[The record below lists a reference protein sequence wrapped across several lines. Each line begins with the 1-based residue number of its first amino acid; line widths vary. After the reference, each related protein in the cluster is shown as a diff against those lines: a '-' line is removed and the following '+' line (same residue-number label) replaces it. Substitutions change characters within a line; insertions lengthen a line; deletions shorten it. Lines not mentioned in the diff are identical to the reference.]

1 MMSMKFQAAIAL
13 FAVVTAAFLAALY
26 VHERELRARADQVVS
41 DQQKVLAESRAA
53 QAANE
58 KWKQDTL
65 EEIRRQT
72 ASIKTPEQAARFIPQ
87 VIPGVQP
94 VIVQVPA
101 GPVPT
106 NPELQTSAQPANPTP
121 APAHAEI
128 PLEQLKT
135 LSDFAQSCRECD
147 VKLKAALTDS
157 AELTKQMTALEI
169 QRDAAVRALKGG
181 TFLQRVKREGKS
193 AIGAG
198 AGAAGGAALCAKSS
212 GPVIAGCAGIGALVG
227 FVAAHL

>member
-1 MMSMKFQAAIAL
+1 MMSTKLQAAIAL
-13 FAVVTAAFLAALY
+13 SAVVTTAFLAALY
-26 VHERELRARADQVVS
+26 VHERELRVRADQTIS
-41 DQQKVLAESRAA
+41 DQQKVLADSRAA

-65 EEIRRQT
+65 DEILRQT

-101 GPVPT
+101 GPAPS
-106 NPELQTSAQPANPTP
+106 PDSKTSAQPANPTP

-128 PLEQLKT
+128 PLDQLKT

-157 AELTKQMTALEI
+157 AELTKQMTAVEI

-181 TFLQRVKREGKS
+181 TFLQQVKREGKS

-198 AGAAGGAALCAKSS
+198 VGATGGAAVCAKSS
-212 GPVIAGCAGIGALVG
+212 GPVIAGCAGVGALVG